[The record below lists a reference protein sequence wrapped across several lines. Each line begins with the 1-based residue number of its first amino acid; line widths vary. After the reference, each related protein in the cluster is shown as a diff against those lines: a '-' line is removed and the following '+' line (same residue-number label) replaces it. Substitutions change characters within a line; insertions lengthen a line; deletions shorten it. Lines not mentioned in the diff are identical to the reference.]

1 MNKMSLIKGYV
12 EERVQEINY
21 AKVPKPV
28 KFSISIENETNFRLQ
43 YIAKLLETNRSNL
56 AADFIQ
62 LAICEAEKS
71 LGLNPFNF
79 ESDYGKA
86 YIEKCGGAFHQDNS
100 GYYRIGANGEKI
112 KLIDPDDTEEIDYAS
127 QPNE

>member
-1 MNKMSLIKGYV
+1 MSLIKGYV
-12 EERVQEINY
+12 ENRIQELDIQ
-21 AKVPKPV
+21 KVPKPV
-28 KFSISIENETNFRLQ
+28 KFTVSIENEKNFRLQ

-56 AADFIQ
+56 AADFVQ
-62 LAICEAEKS
+62 LAISEAEKS

-86 YIEKCGGAFHQDNS
+86 YLEKCGGAFHQDNS

>member
-1 MNKMSLIKGYV
+1 MSLIKGYV
-12 EERVQEINY
+12 ENRIQELDIQ
-21 AKVPKPV
+21 KVPKPV
-28 KFSISIENETNFRLQ
+28 KFTVSIENETNFRLQ
-43 YIAKLLETNRSNL
+43 YIAKFLETNRSNL
-56 AADFIQ
+56 VADFVQ
-62 LAICEAEKS
+62 LAISEAEKS

-86 YIEKCGGAFHQDNS
+86 YLEKCGGAFHQDDS

>member
-1 MNKMSLIKGYV
+1 MSMIKGYV
-12 EERVQEINY
+12 EERIQELNIE
-21 AKVPKPV
+21 KVPKPV

-43 YIAKLLETNRSNL
+43 YIAKKLETNRSNL
-56 AADFIQ
+56 AADFVQ
-62 LAICEAEKS
+62 LAIMEAEKS
-71 LGLNPFNF
+71 LGLNPMDFD
-79 ESDYGKA
+79 SDYGKE

-112 KLIDPDDTEEIDYAS
+112 KLIDPEDMDEIDYAS